1 MVRRSPE
8 FPIGE
13 VRRLRYQKSVNVP
26 TLSKTMRKVIWHCE
40 SRRPVLRSAGMKLSL
55 ADLLRTWAGLI

>member
-1 MVRRSPE
+1 
-8 FPIGE
+8 
-13 VRRLRYQKSVNVP
+13 VNVP

-55 ADLLRTWAGLI
+55 ADLLRTWAALI